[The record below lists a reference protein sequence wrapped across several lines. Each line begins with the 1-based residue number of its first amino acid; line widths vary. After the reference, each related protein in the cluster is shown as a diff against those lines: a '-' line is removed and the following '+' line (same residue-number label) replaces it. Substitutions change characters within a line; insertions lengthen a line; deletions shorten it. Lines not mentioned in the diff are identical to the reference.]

1 NKKAFVELL
10 FWKSPAAVR
19 EMTEGYSCLREG
31 EGAGRSRVP
40 PWTPQEEQEL
50 RELYWKYKEVEGTGA
65 ARGGGQRDP
74 RGAAGT
80 PSLQRPAPA
89 GEDVVAAILAHL
101 PAPGRTRR
109 QVVKQLVRL

>member
-19 EMTEGYSCLREG
+19 EMTEGYGSLREG
-31 EGAGRSRVP
+31 EGAVRSRAP

-50 RELYWKYKEVEGTGA
+50 RELYCKYKEVEG
-65 ARGGGQRDP
+65 Q
-74 RGAAGT
+74 
-80 PSLQRPAPA
+80 
-89 GEDVVAAILAHL
+89 DVVTAILAQL

>member
-10 FWKSPAAVR
+10 FWKSPAAIR
-19 EMTEGYSCLREG
+19 EMTEGYGSLQEG

-50 RELYWKYKEVEGTGA
+50 RELYWKYKEVEGTGGPPGWG
-65 ARGGGQRDP
+65 RGNGTP
-74 RGAAGT
+74 RGPG
-80 PSLQRPAPA
+80 SLQPPAPA
-89 GEDVVAAILAHL
+89 GGDVIGAILAQL

>member
-19 EMTEGYSCLREG
+19 EMTEGYGSLREG

-50 RELYWKYKEVEGTGA
+50 RELYWKYKEVEG
-65 ARGGGQRDP
+65 
-74 RGAAGT
+74 
-80 PSLQRPAPA
+80 
-89 GEDVVAAILAHL
+89 EDTIAAILAHL